1 MGVVLKINKVERRT
15 LRDLREENQKSRAE
29 IAQALG
35 VTLRAVY
42 NYEYGIRQINIS
54 QVLILAEIYDI
65 DTETVIRA
73 ALNSCL

>member
-1 MGVVLKINKVERRT
+1 MGAVLKISKMEGRT

-35 VTLRAVY
+35 VTLRCVY

-54 QVLILAEIYDI
+54 QVLILAEIYDT
-65 DTETVIRA
+65 DTETVIKA